1 MERADRLTLRS
12 NRLGLR
18 TSNRLSFGEGSGYFF
33 IAAVMLTKIQILHI
47 LFSDASDEASWEIR
61 SFVPRPT
68 PPKGAF
74 FIPPKRGATQL
85 PLLVEYAERDSFAF
99 SL

>member
-1 MERADRLTLRS
+1 MLTLRS
-12 NRLGLR
+12 TRLGLR
-18 TSNRLSFGEGSGYFF
+18 ISNRLSFGEGSGYFF

-68 PPKGAF
+68 PPKDALFLFRRKGERHDRR
-74 FIPPKRGATQL
+74 IWWSTPKGTRL
-85 PLLVEYAERDSFAF
+85 HLRLRR
-99 SL
+99 